1 MIPRYCSAK
10 CRSDAWLHH
19 QHECGHLDLLHSVG
33 IGHLALRTILMATLP
48 SIKAVQKQVQSGT
61 LPSFTSGSPYSRVL
75 GLQHHLDRLPAED
88 QFQYTVTAALL
99 TTVLHRHTAFLCPSR
114 ALPGILGIRPL
125 GPGMEVEESL
135 LHFVGALLLRHL
147 AQLVTNAH
155 AITELQ
161 ETEGGEVRQVRLASA
176 IYPAASLLNHS
187 CVPAITNKFSG
198 PVLEIRTVRSIE
210 SGKEVTNCYGPHHRR
225 HPHQERQEM
234 LQTQYGF
241 RCTCQACT
249 SPDEKQFFVQFS
261 APLCRANVNGCSGAV
276 EVKFKGPNAK
286 GGVCLKCGLA
296 QDTDS
301 SWESLA
307 REALEAS
314 TEKILS
320 QAERAMASKVHKNH
334 QILQQVTIN
343 FPQFTI
349 ELNIHSSLVL
359 QVRDQLARCLV
370 EKGDYNGAEKIL
382 RHQQIIK
389 IQKLRISNNDL
400 TGPRLQPHA

>member
-1 MIPRYCSAK
+1 
-10 CRSDAWLHH
+10 
-19 QHECGHLDLLHSVG
+19 
-33 IGHLALRTILMATLP
+33 
-48 SIKAVQKQVQSGT
+48 
-61 LPSFTSGSPYSRVL
+61 
-75 GLQHHLDRLPAED
+75 
-88 QFQYTVTAALL
+88 
-99 TTVLHRHTAFLCPSR
+99 
-114 ALPGILGIRPL
+114 
-125 GPGMEVEESL
+125 MEVEESL

-187 CVPAITNKFSG
+187 CVPAITNKFVG

-314 TEKILS
+314 TEKILC

-382 RHQQIIK
+382 RHQQII
-389 IQKLRISNNDL
+389 IRFRS
-400 TGPRLQPHA
+400 

>member
-1 MIPRYCSAK
+1 M
-10 CRSDAWLHH
+10 
-19 QHECGHLDLLHSVG
+19 
-33 IGHLALRTILMATLP
+33 
-48 SIKAVQKQVQSGT
+48 
-61 LPSFTSGSPYSRVL
+61 
-75 GLQHHLDRLPAED
+75 
-88 QFQYTVTAALL
+88 
-99 TTVLHRHTAFLCPSR
+99 
-114 ALPGILGIRPL
+114 
-125 GPGMEVEESL
+125 
-135 LHFVGALLLRHL
+135 
-147 AQLVTNAH
+147 
-155 AITELQ
+155 
-161 ETEGGEVRQVRLASA
+161 
-176 IYPAASLLNHS
+176 LNHS
-187 CVPAITNKFSG
+187 CVPAITNKFVG

-343 FPQFTI
+343 FHI
-349 ELNIHSSLVL
+349 LLDLHS
-359 QVRDQLARCLV
+359 
-370 EKGDYNGAEKIL
+370 
-382 RHQQIIK
+382 
-389 IQKLRISNNDL
+389 
-400 TGPRLQPHA
+400 PF